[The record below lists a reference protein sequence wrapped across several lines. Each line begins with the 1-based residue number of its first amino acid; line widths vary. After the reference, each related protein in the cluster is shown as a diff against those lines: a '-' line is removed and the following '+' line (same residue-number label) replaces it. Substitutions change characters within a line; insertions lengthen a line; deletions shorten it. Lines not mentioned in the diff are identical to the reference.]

1 MNIENFMEY
10 GIHFGNFSYE
20 QLEEILDF
28 DGIEELPDS
37 PDRRLAV
44 EALGQYLVGN
54 WNDPAKT
61 FSRLDNDRD
70 RRHFI
75 DTWFSAIK
83 DARELKHIGIYIAN
97 RLLETNGGA

>member
-20 QLEEILDF
+20 QLEEILDI

-44 EALGQYLVGN
+44 AALGQYLVGN
-54 WNDPAKT
+54 RYDPAKT
-61 FSRLDNDRD
+61 FSRLDSDLD
-70 RRHFI
+70 RRHFV
-75 DTWFSAIK
+75 DTWFSVIK
-83 DARELKHIGIYIAN
+83 DARELKGMGIYLAN
-97 RLLETNGGA
+97 RLL

>member
-1 MNIENFMEY
+1 MHIENFMEY

-54 WNDPAKT
+54 RYDPAKT
-61 FSRLDNDRD
+61 FSRLDNDLD
-70 RRHFI
+70 RRHFV

-83 DARELKHIGIYIAN
+83 DARELKGIGVYLAN
-97 RLLETNGGA
+97 RLL

>member
-1 MNIENFMEY
+1 MHIENFMEY

-54 WNDPAKT
+54 WQDPAKT

-70 RRHFI
+70 KRHFV
-75 DTWFSAIK
+75 DTWLCAIK
-83 DARELKHIGIYIAN
+83 DARELKTIGLYITN
-97 RLLETNGGA
+97 LLL

>member
-1 MNIENFMEY
+1 MNIENFLEY
-10 GIHFGNFSYE
+10 GIHFGNLSYE

-28 DGIEELPDS
+28 DGIEGLPDS

-70 RRHFI
+70 KRNFV

-83 DARELKHIGIYIAN
+83 DARELKGIGVYLAN
-97 RLLETNGGA
+97 RLL

>member
-10 GIHFGNFSYE
+10 GIHFDNFSYG

-44 EALGQYLVGN
+44 AALGQYLVGN
-54 WNDPAKT
+54 RYEPAKT
-61 FSRLDNDRD
+61 FSRLEDELD
-70 RRHFI
+70 RRHFV
-75 DTWFSAIK
+75 DTWFSSIK
-83 DARELKHIGIYIAN
+83 DARQLKLMGFYIAN
-97 RLLETNGGA
+97 SLL

>member
-20 QLEEILDF
+20 QLEEILDI

-44 EALGQYLVGN
+44 AALGQYLVGN
-54 WNDPAKT
+54 LYDPAKT
-61 FSRLDNDRD
+61 FSRLDSDLDRQ
-70 RRHFI
+70 HFV

-83 DARELKHIGIYIAN
+83 DARELKSMGIYLAN
-97 RLLETNGGA
+97 RLL

>member
-54 WNDPAKT
+54 LYDPAKT
-61 FSRLDNDRD
+61 FSRLDSDLDRQ
-70 RRHFI
+70 HFV

-83 DARELKHIGIYIAN
+83 DARELKSMGIYLAN
-97 RLLETNGGA
+97 RLL

>member
-1 MNIENFMEY
+1 MQIENFMEY
-10 GIHFGNFSYE
+10 GVHLCNFSEE

-28 DGIEELPDS
+28 DGIQELPDS

-54 WNDPAKT
+54 RYEPAKT
-61 FSRLDNDRD
+61 FSRLEGELD
-70 RRHFI
+70 RRHFV

-83 DARELKHIGIYIAN
+83 DARQLKLMGFYVAN
-97 RLLETNGGA
+97 SLL

>member
-44 EALGQYLVGN
+44 AALGQYLVGN
-54 WNDPAKT
+54 LYDPAKT
-61 FSRLDNDRD
+61 FSRLDSDLDRQ
-70 RRHFI
+70 HFV
-75 DTWFSAIK
+75 DTWFSVIK
-83 DARELKHIGIYIAN
+83 DPRTLQLMGQYIARN
-97 RLLETNGGA
+97 LIT